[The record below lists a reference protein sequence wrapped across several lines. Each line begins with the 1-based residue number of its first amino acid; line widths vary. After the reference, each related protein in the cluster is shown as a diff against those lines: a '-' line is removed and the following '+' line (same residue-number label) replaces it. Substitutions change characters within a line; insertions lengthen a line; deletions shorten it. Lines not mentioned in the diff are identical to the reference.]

1 VTASEKAPT
10 KEFSLDQ
17 VDLNLLRIFD
27 ILMQER
33 SVTKTAQRTGRTQ
46 SAVSHSLAK
55 LREIFQDELFSRDAL
70 RMEPTLRALELA
82 AVISTSLSDI
92 RHVVDRHLHFEPA
105 ETRRNF
111 RVGLS
116 DYTAATFLPKL
127 IERFNAAAPHAT
139 LNVLHTR
146 QSEVASLLQAR
157 AIECAVLGNVVVD
170 DDRISRVV
178 LSVDKMVCA
187 GWSGNAALQELTLE
201 RYLEAS
207 HLQISADGVGEGLSD
222 AALRQMGLRRK
233 VVATVPHYLVAP
245 WILKGTPLLTAF
257 GDSLVLALDSASETY
272 VVAPPFDI
280 PDVTVVLV
288 FERRLEADL
297 GCKWLRSLIEEVWVE
312 QRGRKAALLA
322 RPADEVR

>member
-1 VTASEKAPT
+1 VTDRDKSPRQEL
-10 KEFSLDQ
+10 SLDQ
-17 VDLNLLRIFD
+17 IDLNLLRIFD

-46 SAVSHSLAK
+46 SAVSHSLGK
-55 LREIFQDELFSRDAL
+55 LREIFQDELFSRDAM

-82 AVISTSLSDI
+82 TVISASLSDI
-92 RHVVDRHLHFEPA
+92 RHVIDRHMHFEPA

-116 DYTAATFLPKL
+116 DYTAATFLPSL
-127 IERFNAAAPHAT
+127 IERFAAAAPHAT

-146 QSEVASLLQAR
+146 QSEVTSLLKAR
-157 AIECAVLGNVVVD
+157 AIECAVLGNVMVD
-170 DDRISRVV
+170 DDERIGQVV

-187 GWSGNAALQELTLE
+187 GWSGNPALTQLTLE

-222 AALRQMGLRRK
+222 AALRQMDLKRK

-245 WILKGTPLLTAF
+245 WILKGTQLLTAF

-280 PDVTVVLV
+280 PDVTVALL

-297 GCKWLRSLIEEVWVE
+297 GCRWLRSLIEEISVE
-312 QRGRKAALLA
+312 QRARKASLLA
-322 RPADEVR
+322 KTQGD

>member
-1 VTASEKAPT
+1 MTERDKPPPT
-10 KEFSLDQ
+10 EFSLDQ
-17 VDLNLLRIFD
+17 IDLNLLRIFD

-46 SAVSHSLAK
+46 SAVSHSLGK
-55 LREIFQDELFSRDAL
+55 LREIFRDELFSRDAL

-82 AVISTSLSDI
+82 TVISTSLSDI
-92 RHVVDRHLHFEPA
+92 RHVIDRHLHFEPG

-116 DYTAATFLPKL
+116 DYTAATLLPSL
-127 IERFNAAAPHAT
+127 IERFTAAAPHAT

-146 QSEVASLLQAR
+146 QSEVTSLLKAR

-170 DDRISRVV
+170 DDRISQVV

-187 GWSGNAALQELTLE
+187 GWSGNPALKQLSLE

-222 AALRQMGLRRK
+222 AALRQMDLRRK

-245 WILKGTPLLTAF
+245 WILKGTRLLTAF
-257 GDSLVLALDSASETY
+257 GDSLVLALDSASETS
-272 VVAPPFDI
+272 VVVPPFDI
-280 PDVTVVLV
+280 PDVTVSLM

-297 GCKWLRSLIEEVWVE
+297 GCSWLRSLIEEISLE
-312 QRGRKAALLA
+312 QRTGKASLLA
-322 RPADEVR
+322 NTRID

>member
-1 VTASEKAPT
+1 MTERNEPPRT
-10 KEFSLDQ
+10 EFSLDQ
-17 VDLNLLRIFD
+17 IDLNLLRVFD

-33 SVTKTAQRTGRTQ
+33 SVTRTARRTGRTQ
-46 SAVSHSLAK
+46 SAVSHSLSK
-55 LREIFQDELFSRDAL
+55 LREIFQDELFSLDAR

-82 AVISTSLSDI
+82 AVISISLSDI
-92 RHVVDRHLHFEPA
+92 RHVIDRHLHFEPG

-116 DYTAATFLPKL
+116 DYTAATFLPSL
-127 IERFNAAAPHAT
+127 IERFTATAPYAT

-146 QSEVASLLQAR
+146 QSEVTSLLTAR

-170 DDRISRVV
+170 DERINQVV

-187 GWSGNAALQELTLE
+187 GWSGNPALEQLSLE

-222 AALRQMGLRRK
+222 AALRQMDLKRK

-245 WILKGTPLLTAF
+245 WILKGTQLLTAF

-272 VVAPPFDI
+272 VVQPPFDI
-280 PDVTVVLV
+280 PDVTVTLV

-297 GCKWLRSLIEEVWVE
+297 GCTWLRALIEQISVE
-312 QRGRKAALLA
+312 QRARKASLLA
-322 RPADEVR
+322 KATD

>member
-1 VTASEKAPT
+1 VTARDEPPRT
-10 KEFSLDQ
+10 VFSLDQ
-17 VDLNLLRIFD
+17 VDLNLLRVFD

-46 SAVSHSLAK
+46 SAVSHSLGR
-55 LREIFQDELFSRDAL
+55 LREIFQDELFSRDAG

-82 AVISTSLSDI
+82 TVITASLSDI
-92 RHVVDRHLHFEPA
+92 RQVIDRHLHFDPA
-105 ETRRNF
+105 HTRRNF

-116 DYTAATFLPKL
+116 DYTAATFLPSL
-127 IERFNAAAPHAT
+127 VERFTAAAPHAT

-146 QSEVASLLQAR
+146 QSEVTSLLTAR
-157 AIECAVLGNVVVD
+157 AIECAVLGNVAVD
-170 DDRISRVV
+170 DERISQVV

-187 GWSGNAALQELTLE
+187 GWSGNPALGQLTLE
-201 RYLEAS
+201 RYLEAL

-222 AALRQMGLRRK
+222 AALRQMELKRK

-245 WILKGTPLLTAF
+245 WILKGTQLLTAF
-257 GDSLVLALDSASETY
+257 GDSLVLALDPASETY

-280 PDVTVVLV
+280 PDVTVTLV

-297 GCKWLRSLIEEVWVE
+297 GCSWLRSLIEEISVE
-312 QRGRKAALLA
+312 QRDRKASLLA
-322 RPADEVR
+322 KAKRD

>member
-1 VTASEKAPT
+1 VTDRDKPPPT
-10 KEFSLDQ
+10 EFSLDLI
-17 VDLNLLRIFD
+17 DLNLLRVFD

-33 SVTKTAQRTGRTQ
+33 SVTKTALRTGRTQ
-46 SAVSHSLAK
+46 SAVSHSLGK
-55 LREIFQDELFSRDAL
+55 LREIFQDELFSRDAR
-70 RMEPTLRALELA
+70 RMEPTLRAIELST
-82 AVISTSLSDI
+82 VISASLSDI
-92 RHVVDRHLHFEPA
+92 RHVVDRHLHFEA
-105 ETRRNF
+105 RETRRNF

-116 DYTAATFLPKL
+116 DYTAATFLPSL
-127 IERFNAAAPHAT
+127 IERFAAEAPHAT

-146 QSEVASLLQAR
+146 QSEVTSLLKAR

-170 DDRISRVV
+170 DEHISQVA

-187 GWSGNAALQELTLE
+187 GWSGNPALTQLTLE

-222 AALRQMGLRRK
+222 AALRQLDLRRK

-245 WILKGTPLLTAF
+245 WILKGTQLLTAF

-280 PDVTVVLV
+280 PDVTVVLL

-297 GCKWLRSLIEEVWVE
+297 GCTWLRSLIEEISAE
-312 QRGRKAALLA
+312 QRTRKAWLLA
-322 RPADEVR
+322 KAASD

>member
-1 VTASEKAPT
+1 MTDRDKSPRQEL
-10 KEFSLDQ
+10 SLDQ
-17 VDLNLLRIFD
+17 IDLNLLRIFD

-46 SAVSHSLAK
+46 SAVSHSLGK
-55 LREIFQDELFSRDAL
+55 LREIFQDELFSRDAM

-82 AVISTSLSDI
+82 TVISASLSDI
-92 RHVVDRHLHFEPA
+92 RHVIDRHMHFEPA

-116 DYTAATFLPKL
+116 DYTAATFLPSL
-127 IERFNAAAPHAT
+127 IERFAAAAPYAT

-146 QSEVASLLQAR
+146 QSEVTSLLKAR
-157 AIECAVLGNVVVD
+157 AIECAVLGNVMVD
-170 DDRISRVV
+170 DDERIGQVV

-187 GWSGNAALQELTLE
+187 GWSGNPALAQLTLE

-222 AALRQMGLRRK
+222 AALRQMDLKRK

-245 WILKGTPLLTAF
+245 WILKGTQLLTAF

-280 PDVTVVLV
+280 PDVTVALL

-297 GCKWLRSLIEEVWVE
+297 GCRWLRSLIEEISVE
-312 QRGRKAALLA
+312 QRARKASLLA
-322 RPADEVR
+322 KTQGD

>member
-1 VTASEKAPT
+1 VAERDKPNPV
-10 KEFSLDQ
+10 EFSLDQ
-17 VDLNLLRIFD
+17 IDLNLLRIFD

-33 SVTKTAQRTGRTQ
+33 SVTKTARRTGRTQ
-46 SAVSHSLAK
+46 SAVSHSLGK

-92 RHVVDRHLHFEPA
+92 RHVVDRHLHFEPG

-116 DYTAATFLPKL
+116 DYTAATFLPSL
-127 IERFNAAAPHAT
+127 IERFTAAAPHAT

-146 QSEVASLLQAR
+146 QSEVTSLLKAR

-170 DDRISRVV
+170 DERISQLV

-187 GWSGNAALQELTLE
+187 GWSGNPALQQLTLE

-222 AALRQMGLRRK
+222 AALRQMDLSRK

-245 WILKGTPLLTAF
+245 WILKGTQLLTAF

-280 PDVTVVLV
+280 PDVTVTMV

-297 GCKWLRSLIEEVWVE
+297 GCSWLRSLIEEISVE
-312 QRGRKAALLA
+312 QRDRKAALLA
-322 RPADEVR
+322 KPAGD